1 MSTATTGLTAAAR
14 SSPNILAAVSYAGSH
29 CSLLRSEREPAF
41 SVIVGAMSEHKKA
54 IIIGGHGH
62 VALFLAPLLVNHG
75 FDVTSVVRNPDH
87 VAEVEQTGATAKV
100 ADIAVLDAVAW
111 DELLADTD
119 VVVWSAGAGGKG
131 GPDATY
137 AIDRDAAIASINA
150 ATRASTPPR
159 YIMVSFVGSLTDFFE
174 QKHPLYHYALAKR
187 VADEALLDSPLESII
202 LGPTTLNHNAAG
214 GVKVFDSTK
223 SSGGTTSRELVAQ
236 VAAAAATA
244 KHVPQGDARVLEFF
258 DGDTPVADLFS

>member
-131 GPDATY
+131 GRMLRMP
-137 AIDRDAAIASINA
+137 
-150 ATRASTPPR
+150 
-159 YIMVSFVGSLTDFFE
+159 LTAMR
-174 QKHPLYHYALAKR
+174 L
-187 VADEALLDSPLESII
+187 
-202 LGPTTLNHNAAG
+202 
-214 GVKVFDSTK
+214 
-223 SSGGTTSRELVAQ
+223 
-236 VAAAAATA
+236 
-244 KHVPQGDARVLEFF
+244 
-258 DGDTPVADLFS
+258 